1 MFYYPFFWKNKMG
14 NELDK
19 SAFSTALVCI
29 YYYSM
34 TSKNKLNGLISRK
47 FPLLNNK
54 MGVKTTKFTII
65 GKLFTLLEYSRQEI
79 STLSTN
85 SLMNKSRF
93 SLSRKPS
100 FFDTRGEWVQYFCLY
115 PRLLLYVLLTTYL
128 YEITKSNSKAE
139 DYEFEFYSLMW
150 IQVIF

>member
-1 MFYYPFFWKNKMG
+1 MG

-54 MGVKTTKFTII
+54 MGVKTITNTLILENCLLPLNNL
-65 GKLFTLLEYSRQEI
+65 LFRQEKSQKTTFLIKIPVKKIVVIPVIQLTKI
-79 STLSTN
+79 S
-85 SLMNKSRF
+85 
-93 SLSRKPS
+93 
-100 FFDTRGEWVQYFCLY
+100 
-115 PRLLLYVLLTTYL
+115 LL
-128 YEITKSNSKAE
+128 
-139 DYEFEFYSLMW
+139 
-150 IQVIF
+150 

>member
-1 MFYYPFFWKNKMG
+1 MFYYPFFGKNKMG

-100 FFDTRGEWVQYFCLY
+100 FFDTRVS
-115 PRLLLYVLLTTYL
+115 P
-128 YEITKSNSKAE
+128 
-139 DYEFEFYSLMW
+139 
-150 IQVIF
+150 IFLPLS

>member
-1 MFYYPFFWKNKMG
+1 MG

-29 YYYSM
+29 YYYYSM

-65 GKLFTLLEYSRQEI
+65 EKLFTLFEYYSRQEI
-79 STLSTN
+79 STQFN
-85 SLMNKSRF
+85 N
-93 SLSRKPS
+93 
-100 FFDTRGEWVQYFCLY
+100 
-115 PRLLLYVLLTTYL
+115 
-128 YEITKSNSKAE
+128 
-139 DYEFEFYSLMW
+139 
-150 IQVIF
+150 

>member
-1 MFYYPFFWKNKMG
+1 MG

-65 GKLFTLLEYSRQEI
+65 GKLFTLEYSRREI
-79 STLSTN
+79 STQFNTS
-85 SLMNKSRF
+85 SLMDKSMF
-93 SLSRKPS
+93 SFSRKPS
-100 FFDTRGEWVQYFCLY
+100 FFDTRGE
-115 PRLLLYVLLTTYL
+115 
-128 YEITKSNSKAE
+128 
-139 DYEFEFYSLMW
+139 
-150 IQVIF
+150 

>member
-1 MFYYPFFWKNKMG
+1 MQWKSNLTEEEKPKIFFENLILKNIENSFYVCICNLHVYLKYLCIQFHFCNFICFTILFFWKNKMG

-29 YYYSM
+29 YYYYSM

-65 GKLFTLLEYSRQEI
+65 GKLFTLLEYSRDKKF
-79 STLSTN
+79 LHN
-85 SLMNKSRF
+85 S
-93 SLSRKPS
+93 
-100 FFDTRGEWVQYFCLY
+100 
-115 PRLLLYVLLTTYL
+115 
-128 YEITKSNSKAE
+128 I
-139 DYEFEFYSLMW
+139 
-150 IQVIF
+150 II